1 MTTLAYVMAALG
13 IFALV
18 QAVRGAVRDMRMW

>member
-13 IFALV
+13 IVALV
-18 QAVRGAVRDMRMW
+18 QAVRGAVRATRPW